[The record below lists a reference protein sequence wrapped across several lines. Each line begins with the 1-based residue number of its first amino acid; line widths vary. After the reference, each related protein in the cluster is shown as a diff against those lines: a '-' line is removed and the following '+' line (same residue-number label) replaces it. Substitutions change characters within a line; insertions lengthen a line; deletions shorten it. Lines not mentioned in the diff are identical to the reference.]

1 VTVGE
6 NPFLFHSSGYV
17 EIENMVKSYNLKGPK
32 IVVEPPGPK
41 SKNALARKEKYITN
55 GIKIGLP
62 AALDVAEGPFMR
74 DVDGNVYLD
83 FTAGIGVHNCGHRP
97 AAMVKACQDQLDK
110 FIHICFMVSPYESY
124 LRLAEEMSKICPGN
138 LTKSIFL
145 NSGSEAIENAVKI
158 ARAYTK
164 KKWIL
169 SYKTAFHGRT
179 FLDISLTGKEK
190 PYREGFGPLV
200 PYIQL
205 LDYANCYRCPLCLE
219 YPSCNL
225 ACADTIRTIMETS
238 PLQGDVCTLVG
249 EPVQGEGGFIPP
261 PPGYWQKIRKICDD
275 NGVVFIDDEVQ
286 TGFGRTGKMFAIEHW
301 KCNPDMLVSGKG
313 LSLGMPL
320 GGVTGKDEIMSAPGP
335 ASLGGTFGGNPVC
348 CAGALESI
356 KLTKK
361 ALPNTKMINKVELKR
376 LKEWKEDVEVV
387 GDVRG
392 LGAMLGMELVKTR
405 KGKEPVPELTRN
417 IQLNCFKKGLYIL
430 TAGTYSNV
438 IRLHPPL
445 IIRQNLLEKG
455 LDILESALKEETKK
469 AGL

>member
-1 VTVGE
+1 MVT
-6 NPFLFHSSGYV
+6 
-17 EIENMVKSYNLKGPK
+17 KYNLKGPK

-41 SKNALARKEKYITN
+41 SKEMMARKEKCITN
-55 GIKIGLP
+55 GIRIGLP
-62 AALDVAEGPFMR
+62 AGLEYAEGPFMQ

-83 FTAGIGVHNCGHRP
+83 FTVGIGVHNCGHRAP
-97 AAMVKACQDQLDK
+97 EVVKAWQEQADK

-124 LRLAEEMSKICPGN
+124 LKLAEEMSKICPGK

-145 NSGSEAIENAVKI
+145 NSGSEAIENSIKI

-164 KKWIL
+164 RKWIL

-179 FLDISLTGKEK
+179 LLDISLTGKEK

-200 PYIQL
+200 PNIQL
-205 LDYANCYRCPLCLE
+205 VDYAYCYRCPLKME

-225 ACADTIRTIMETS
+225 ACADTIRSVMEKA
-238 PLQGDVCTLVG
+238 PLQGDICALVG
-249 EPVQGEGGFIPP
+249 EPQQGEGGFINP
-261 PPGYWQKIRKICDD
+261 PPGYWEKIRKICDD
-275 NGVVFIDDEVQ
+275 NGAVLIDDEVQ
-286 TGFGRTGKMFAIEHW
+286 TGFGRTGKMFGIEHW
-301 KCNPDMLVSGKG
+301 KCEPDMLVSGKG

-361 ALPNTKMINKVELKR
+361 ALPNTKMINRVEKKR
-376 LKEWKEDVEVV
+376 LDEWKQKYEWV

-392 LGAMLGMELVKTR
+392 LGAMLGMELVKT
-405 KGKEPVPELTRN
+405 KKSKEPVPEFTRN
-417 IQLNCFKKGLYIL
+417 VQLNCFKHGLYIL
-430 TAGTYSNV
+430 TAGQFGNV

-445 IIRQNLLEKG
+445 IIEEALLTKG
-455 LDILESALKEETKK
+455 LDIIEAAMVEEAKK
-469 AGL
+469 SGL

>member
-1 VTVGE
+1 MASPKLFSGHLFGDKE
-6 NPFLFHSSGYV
+6 N
-17 EIENMVKSYNLKGPK
+17 ENMVKSYKLKGPK

-41 SKNALARKEKYITN
+41 SRKAMARKEKYVTN

-62 AALDVAEGPFMR
+62 ASLELAEGPFLK

-83 FTAGIGVHNCGHRP
+83 FTVGIGVHNCGHRP

-124 LRLAEEMSKICPGN
+124 LKLAEEMSKICPGN
-138 LTKSIFL
+138 LQKSIFL

-169 SYKTAFHGRT
+169 SYRTAFHGRT

-200 PYIQL
+200 PFIQHVE
-205 LDYANCYRCPLCLE
+205 YAYCYRCPLCLE

-225 ACADTIRTIMETS
+225 ACADTIRTVMETS
-238 PLQGDVCTLVG
+238 PLQGDVCCLVG
-249 EPVQGEGGFIPP
+249 EPVQGEGGFINP
-261 PPGYWQKIRKICDD
+261 PPGYWEKIRKICDD
-275 NGVVFIDDEVQ
+275 NGVLFIDDEVQ

-301 KCNPDMLVSGKG
+301 KCDPDMLVSGKG

-320 GGVTGKDEIMSAPGP
+320 GGVTGKDAIMSAPGP
-335 ASLGGTFGGNPVC
+335 ASLGGTFGGNPVA

-376 LKEWKEDVEVV
+376 LNEWKEEVQAV

-392 LGAMLGMELVKTR
+392 LGAMIGMELVKTR

-430 TAGTYSNV
+430 TAGTYGNV
-438 IRLHPPL
+438 IRLHAPL
-445 IIRQNLLEKG
+445 VIKRDLLETG

-469 AGL
+469 AGM

>member
-1 VTVGE
+1 MFGDKE
-6 NPFLFHSSGYV
+6 N
-17 EIENMVKSYNLKGPK
+17 ENMVKSYKLKGPK

-41 SKNALARKEKYITN
+41 SRKAMARKEKYVTN

-62 AALDVAEGPFMR
+62 ASLELAEGPFLK

-83 FTAGIGVHNCGHRP
+83 FTVGIGVHNCGHRP

-124 LRLAEEMSKICPGN
+124 LKLAEEMSKICPGN
-138 LTKSIFL
+138 LQKSIFL

-169 SYKTAFHGRT
+169 SYRTAFHGRT

-200 PYIQL
+200 PFIQHVE
-205 LDYANCYRCPLCLE
+205 YAYCYRCPLCLE

-225 ACADTIRTIMETS
+225 ACADTIRTVMETS
-238 PLQGDVCTLVG
+238 PLQGDVCCLVG
-249 EPVQGEGGFIPP
+249 EPVQGEGGFINP
-261 PPGYWQKIRKICDD
+261 PPGYWEKIRKICDD
-275 NGVVFIDDEVQ
+275 NGVLFIDDEVQ

-301 KCNPDMLVSGKG
+301 KCDPDMLVSGKG

-320 GGVTGKDEIMSAPGP
+320 GGVTGKDAIMSAPGP
-335 ASLGGTFGGNPVC
+335 ASLGGTFGGNPVA

-376 LKEWKEDVEVV
+376 LNEWKEEVQAV

-392 LGAMLGMELVKTR
+392 LGAMIGMELVKTR

-430 TAGTYSNV
+430 TAGTYGNV
-438 IRLHPPL
+438 IRLHAPL
-445 IIRQNLLEKG
+445 IIKRDLLETG

-469 AGL
+469 AGM

>member
-1 VTVGE
+1 
-6 NPFLFHSSGYV
+6 
-17 EIENMVKSYNLKGPK
+17 MVKKYNLKGPK

-41 SKNALARKEKYITN
+41 SKKALARKEKCITS

-62 AALDVAEGPFMR
+62 AALELAEGPFMK

-97 AAMVKACQDQLDK
+97 PEMVKACQDQLDK

-124 LRLAEEMSKICPGN
+124 LKLAEEMAKICPGN

-145 NSGSEAIENAVKI
+145 NSGSEAIENALKI

-164 KKWIL
+164 KKWIM
-169 SYKTAFHGRT
+169 SYRTSFHGRT
-179 FLDISLTGKEK
+179 FMDISLTGKEK

-200 PYIQL
+200 PHVQHVEFAY
-205 LDYANCYRCPLCLE
+205 CYRCPLKLE

-225 ACADTIRTIMETS
+225 ACADTIRSIMEKP
-238 PLQGDVCTLVG
+238 PLQGDVCALVA
-249 EPVQGEGGFIPP
+249 EPVQGEGGFINP
-261 PPGYWQKIRKICDD
+261 PPGYWEKIRKICDD
-275 NGVVFIDDEVQ
+275 NGVLLIDDEVQ
-286 TGFGRTGKMFAIEHW
+286 TGFGRTGKMFGIEHW
-301 KCNPDMLVSGKG
+301 KCDPDMIISGKG

-320 GGVTGKDEIMSAPGP
+320 GGVTGKEEIMSAPGP

-348 CAGALESI
+348 CAGAIESI

-361 ALPNTKMINKVELKR
+361 ALPNTKMIQNVEKKR
-376 LKEWKEDVEVV
+376 LDEWKKKYEIV

-392 LGAMLGMELVKTR
+392 LGAMMGIELVKT
-405 KGKEPVPELTRN
+405 KASKEPIAEVTRN

-430 TAGTYSNV
+430 TAGQYGNV

-445 IIRQNLLEKG
+445 IIKKDLLEKG
-455 LDILESALKEETKK
+455 LDILESAIVEESKK

>member
-1 VTVGE
+1 MASPKLLSGHLFGDKE
-6 NPFLFHSSGYV
+6 N
-17 EIENMVKSYNLKGPK
+17 ENMVKSYKLKGPK

-41 SKNALARKEKYITN
+41 SRKAMARKEKYVTN

-62 AALDVAEGPFMR
+62 ASLELAEGPFLK

-83 FTAGIGVHNCGHRP
+83 FTVGIGVHNCGHRP

-124 LRLAEEMSKICPGN
+124 LKLAEEMSKICPGN
-138 LTKSIFL
+138 LQKSIFL

-169 SYKTAFHGRT
+169 SYRTAFHGRT

-200 PYIQL
+200 PFIQHVE
-205 LDYANCYRCPLCLE
+205 YAYCYRCPLCLE

-225 ACADTIRTIMETS
+225 ACADTIRTVMETS
-238 PLQGDVCTLVG
+238 PLQGDVCCLVG
-249 EPVQGEGGFIPP
+249 EPVQGEGGFINP
-261 PPGYWQKIRKICDD
+261 PPGYWEKIRKICDD
-275 NGVVFIDDEVQ
+275 NGVLFIDDEVQ

-301 KCNPDMLVSGKG
+301 KCDPDMLVSGKG

-320 GGVTGKDEIMSAPGP
+320 GGVTGKDAIMSAPGP
-335 ASLGGTFGGNPVC
+335 ASLGGTFGGNPVA

-376 LKEWKEDVEVV
+376 LNEWKEEVQAV

-392 LGAMLGMELVKTR
+392 LGAMIGMELVKTR

-430 TAGTYSNV
+430 TAGTYGNV
-438 IRLHPPL
+438 IRLHAPL
-445 IIRQNLLEKG
+445 VIKRDLLETG

-469 AGL
+469 AGM

>member
-1 VTVGE
+1 
-6 NPFLFHSSGYV
+6 
-17 EIENMVKSYNLKGPK
+17 MVKSYKLKGPK

-41 SKNALARKEKYITN
+41 SKKAMARKEKFVTN
-55 GIKIGLP
+55 GIRIGLP
-62 AALDVAEGPFMR
+62 AELEIAEGPFMK

-83 FTAGIGVHNCGHRP
+83 FTVGIGVHNCGHRP

-124 LRLAEEMSKICPGN
+124 IRLAEEMSKLAPGKM
-138 LTKSIFL
+138 TKSIFL

-158 ARAYTK
+158 ARSYTK

-179 FLDISLTGKEK
+179 FLDISLTAKEK

-200 PYIQL
+200 EYIRHV
-205 LDYANCYRCPLCLE
+205 DYAYCYRCPLCLE
-219 YPSCNL
+219 YPSCSL
-225 ACADTIRTIMETS
+225 ACADTIRTIMETP
-238 PLQGDVCTLVG
+238 PLKDDVCCLVM
-249 EPVQGEGGFIPP
+249 EPVEGEGGFINP
-261 PPGYWQKIRKICDD
+261 PPGYWEKIRKICDD
-275 NGVVFIDDEVQ
+275 NKVVLIDDEVQ

-301 KCNPDMLVSGKG
+301 KCEPDMLVTGKG

-320 GGVTGKDEIMSAPGP
+320 GGVTGKEEIMASPGP

-361 ALPNTKMINKVELKR
+361 ALPNTKMIHQVEKKR
-376 LKEWKEDVEVV
+376 LEEWKKKYEWV

-392 LGAMLGMELVKTR
+392 IGAMMGMELVKTK
-405 KGKEPVPELTRN
+405 KGKEPLTDFARN
-417 IQLNCFKKGLYIL
+417 IQLNCFRHGLYIL
-430 TAGTYSNV
+430 TAGTVGNV

-445 IIRQNLLEKG
+445 IISKQLLEKG
-455 LDILESALKEETKK
+455 LDILETAMVEEAKK
-469 AGL
+469 AGLC

>member
-1 VTVGE
+1 
-6 NPFLFHSSGYV
+6 
-17 EIENMVKSYNLKGPK
+17 
-32 IVVEPPGPK
+32 
-41 SKNALARKEKYITN
+41 
-55 GIKIGLP
+55 
-62 AALDVAEGPFMR
+62 
-74 DVDGNVYLD
+74 
-83 FTAGIGVHNCGHRP
+83 
-97 AAMVKACQDQLDK
+97 
-110 FIHICFMVSPYESY
+110 MVSPYESY
-124 LRLAEEMSKICPGN
+124 LQLAEEMSKIAPGN

-164 KKWIL
+164 RKWIV

-190 PYREGFGPLV
+190 PYKEGFGPLV
-200 PYIQL
+200 PNIQL
-205 LDYANCYRCPLCLE
+205 VDYAYCYRCPLCLE

-225 ACADTIRTIMETS
+225 ACADTIRETMQKA
-238 PLQGDVCTLVG
+238 PLQGDVCALVA
-249 EPVQGEGGFIPP
+249 EPVQGEGGFINP
-261 PPGYWQKIRKICDD
+261 PPGYWEKMRKICSD
-275 NGVVFIDDEVQ
+275 NGAVLIDDEVQ

-301 KCNPDMLVSGKG
+301 KCDPDMLVTGKG

-320 GGVTGKDEIMSAPGP
+320 GGVTGKDDIMSAPGP

-361 ALPNTKMINKVELKR
+361 ALPNTKMINKVEKKR
-376 LKEWKEDVEVV
+376 LDEWKQKYEWV

-392 LGAMLGMELVKTR
+392 LGAMLGMEFVKTK
-405 KGKEPVPELTRN
+405 KGKEPVPEFTRN
-417 IQLNCFKKGLYIL
+417 VQLNCFKHGLYIL
-430 TAGTYSNV
+430 TAGQFNNV

-445 IIRQNLLEKG
+445 IIDEALLTKG
-455 LDILESALKEETKK
+455 LDMLEAAMVEEAKK